1 MKPQETSLLG
11 YAMLGILQ
19 QQPLSGYDLRKIFA
33 ATPLMA
39 FSDSPGAIYPA
50 LERLQQRGLIRGRIQ
65 KGSGLRQRRVFRLT
79 PAGMG
84 QLRLWLK
91 RPVTRDEVVR
101 GADALVLRFSFMD
114 GGLSRAH
121 SARFLKALEAELAA
135 YIPTLRDFL
144 KSQKGGM
151 PVSGR
156 LALESGVQGYEALL
170 RWARQGQ
177 AVYRRELKGDAL

>member
-1 MKPQETSLLG
+1 MKPQEASLLG

-33 ATPLMA
+33 TTPLMA

-65 KGSGLRQRRVFRLT
+65 KGAGLRRRRVYRLT
-79 PAGMG
+79 PAGLR
-84 QLRLWLK
+84 QLRLWLEK
-91 RPVTRDEVVR
+91 PVARDEVVR
-101 GADALVLRFSFMD
+101 GSDALLLRFSFMD

-121 SARFLKALEAELAA
+121 SARFLKALDAELTA
-135 YIPTLRDFL
+135 YIPTLREFL
-144 KSQKGGM
+144 KSQQGGM

-170 RWARQGQ
+170 RWARHGRS
-177 AVYRRELKGDAL
+177 VYRKELKGEAL